1 MLSGVAGQ
9 GATTRQRNRT
19 QSRSR
24 SRSAIDNLIEGS
36 RLVGWREWLALPA
49 LGIDRI
55 KAKID
60 TGARTSSLHAD
71 DVKELSGGRV
81 QFSVVIDRTGKKKRV
96 TAKVKRKSHVRSSN
110 GQSDLRLIVG
120 TTVRVGPVE
129 KEIEISLSSREDMVY
144 RMLLGRLA
152 LEHDFLV
159 DVSHRFLAERANEPA
174 ASGKKAKKKK
184 KKATTTTEK
193 KSKKAKKKKLLKKK
207 AKKVKKAAERDS

>member
-1 MLSGVAGQ
+1 MDDLAARRKRLHIPTVVIGRVERIAFPDWG
-9 GATTRQRNRT
+9 
-19 QSRSR
+19 
-24 SRSAIDNLIEGS
+24 IEG
-36 RLVGWREWLALPA
+36 L
-49 LGIDRI
+49 

-81 QFSVVIDRTGKKKRV
+81 RFSVVIDKTGKKRRI

-110 GQSDLRLIVG
+110 GHQDLRIIVS
-120 TTVRVGPVE
+120 TPVRVGPVE

-152 LEHDFLV
+152 LEHDFVV

-174 ASGKKAKKKK
+174 PG
-184 KKATTTTEK
+184 
-193 KSKKAKKKKLLKKK
+193 KKK
-207 AKKVKKAAERDS
+207 AKTKKKTSSKKKAKSAEKSGVKRRAKTVSKKVKKKVASKTKKKKSTRRGES